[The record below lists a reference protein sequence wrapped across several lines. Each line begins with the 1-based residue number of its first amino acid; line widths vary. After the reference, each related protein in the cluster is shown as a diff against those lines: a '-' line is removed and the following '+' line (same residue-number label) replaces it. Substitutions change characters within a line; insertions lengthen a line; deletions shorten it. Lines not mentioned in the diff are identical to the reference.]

1 MKKLLLAAATA
12 LVFAPCAFADQDND
26 NKFRLKLTGFQETPL
41 TLSSPASGEF
51 EATISRN
58 GDSIDWELTYRGFTT
73 DVLQAHIHLGQR
85 ATTGGISIFLC
96 SNLPNPPAGTAPC
109 PQREGTVEGTSTA
122 ANVIGPAA
130 QGIAPG
136 EFAEIIAAIRAGFA
150 YVNVHSTQFPG
161 GEIRAQ
167 FHGKHPNRGRGH
179 DHD

>member
-12 LVFAPCAFADQDND
+12 LAFAPSAFADRDNGD
-26 NKFRLKLTGFQETPL
+26 KFRLKLTGFQETPL

-58 GDSIDWELTYRGFTT
+58 DDSITWELSYRDFPTA
-73 DVLQAHIHLGQR
+73 VQQAHIHLGQR

-96 SNLPNPPAGTAPC
+96 SNLGNGPAGTLAC
-109 PQREGTVEGTSTA
+109 PQMGTIGGVITA
-122 ANVIGPAA
+122 ANVIGPAG
-130 QGIAPG
+130 QGIAAG
-136 EFAEIIAAIRAGFA
+136 ELAEIIAAIRAGYA
-150 YVNVHSTQFPG
+150 YVNVHTAQFPG

-167 FHGKHPNRGRGH
+167 FRGKHPNRGRGH